1 MNEHFVDLTDGT
13 RLQIKVNFGTIYYLQ
28 KQKGFYRIQ
37 KKVEK
42 AQKTKEKRNVLTN
55 QESFKVAADV
65 VYALLRSNGKMV
77 TFDEALALIPP
88 DAEQIERVLDAFQEE
103 YDRYATKKQTATSV
117 VP

>member
-1 MNEHFVDLTDGT
+1 MKEHFIDLTDGT

-42 AQKTKEKRNVLTN
+42 AQKKQEKRNSLTS

-65 VYALLRSNGKMV
+65 IYALLRSNGKAV
-77 TFDEALALIPP
+77 TFNEALALVPP
-88 DAEQIERVLDAFQEE
+88 DTEQIEKALDAFQEE
-103 YDRYATKKQTATSV
+103 YGRYAKKKQTATSV